1 MRRRTVPATLTVI
14 AAALAGCS
22 SSDDGVE
29 FNVKPS
35 FISGD
40 IREAS
45 YDGASDDLLTAG
57 LGKTG
62 IAAAAPAFANPA
74 APTVA
79 ELRRNAIHTNYR
91 AVMDYTAAGGYGRL
105 YGPNIDV
112 NGNDTLGEG
121 KVAGTEHIA
130 VADDG
135 SGRQNVVLMVQVPAK
150 FDVNNPCIVT
160 GTSSGSRGVY
170 GAIGTSG
177 EWGLKRGC
185 AVAYA
190 DKGSGNG
197 LHDLMTDSVHR
208 IDGQF
213 ATAAAAGAQTHFR
226 ANLTGAERTAFNA
239 ATPNRVA
246 YKHAHSQQNPE
257 KDWGRNT
264 LQAVQFAFYVLNQKY
279 GDPIDGGPL
288 RSVKL
293 RASNTLVIASSI
305 SNGGGAALAAAEQD
319 ADGLIDGV
327 AVTEPNAQPSSVGN
341 LVIRQGS
348 ATVATIGKPLIDYFT
363 YANIYQP
370 CAMLSTQAGLSLAAA
385 FWPAAY
391 TTSAQNRCAALAAR
405 GLVSGTTLA
414 ARADDA
420 LARMNAYGW
429 QPEHNFLQQ
438 SHYRFATNSIVM
450 TYVNA
455 HGRFSVKDN
464 VCGFSFANTDAAG
477 AVAPQVPALQAGL
490 FATGNGVPPTGG
502 VNIVYNDS
510 VGGARLDFL
519 AVSPASASA
528 DFALD
533 GALCMRSLVTGV
545 DSASGTALTG
555 TMKSWSDRV
564 RAGIQEVQLSANLRG
579 KPTIIVAG
587 REDTLVPVNH
597 AARAYFGRNLLVEG
611 AASKARYIEVT
622 NAQHFDTFIAF
633 GALLGYDT
641 RYVPLHPY
649 FVRAMDAMW
658 NHLKN
663 GAPLPASQLV
673 RTTPRGAGAPA
684 LQASNVPA
692 WATTP
697 AAADAIAFS
706 ATTLTVPQ

>member
-1 MRRRTVPATLTVI
+1 MTRVAVPFALATI
-14 AAALAGCS
+14 AALLAACN
-22 SSDDGVE
+22 DDNTVVQVNE
-29 FNVKPS
+29 KPS

-45 YDGASDDLLTAG
+45 YDGSADDLLTGG

-62 IAAAAPAFANPA
+62 LAAAAPTFANPA
-74 APTVA
+74 APTLA

-91 AVMDYTAAGGYGRL
+91 AVLDYTPAGGFGRL

-112 NGNDTLGEG
+112 NGADTLGEG

-130 VADDG
+130 AADDG

-170 GAIGTSG
+170 GAIGSAG

-197 LHDLMTDSVHR
+197 LHDLVSDAVIR
-208 IDGQF
+208 IDG
-213 ATAAAAGAQTHFR
+213 TLSSAASAGKQAHFR
-226 ANLTGAERTAFNA
+226 ADLTDTERTTFNA
-239 ATPNRVA
+239 SFPNRVA

-264 LQAVQFAFYVLNQKY
+264 LQAIEFALYVLNQKY
-279 GDPIDGGPL
+279 GEPVFGGPQ
-288 RSVKL
+288 
-293 RASNTLVIASSI
+293 RAVRFKGSNTLVIASSI
-305 SNGGGAALAAAEQD
+305 SNGSGAALAAAEQD
-319 ADGLIDGV
+319 TEGLIDGI
-327 AVTEPNAQPSSVGN
+327 AVTEPNAQPGANPN
-341 LVIRQGS
+341 LIIRQGS
-348 ATVATIGKPLIDYFT
+348 ATVATHSKPLIDYFS
-363 YANIYQP
+363 YANVYQP
-370 CAMLSTQAGLSLAAA
+370 CAVLSTQAGLSLSAA

-391 TTSAQNRCAALAAR
+391 TTSAQNRCAALRAR
-405 GLVSGTTLA
+405 GLVSGATVA
-414 ARADDA
+414 AQADDA
-420 LARMNAYGW
+420 LAKMNSYGW
-429 QPEHNFLQQ
+429 QSEHNFLQQ

-455 HGRFSVKDN
+455 FGRFKVTDN

-477 AVAPQVPALQAGL
+477 AVVAQSATVQASL
-490 FATGNGVPPTGG
+490 FSTGNGVPPTSG

-519 AVSPASASA
+519 AVSPTSNTA

-533 GALCMRSLVTGV
+533 GALCMRSLVTGLDTV
-545 DSASGTALTG
+545 SGAALAG
-555 TMKSWSDRV
+555 TMKAWSDRV
-564 RAGIQEVQLSANLRG
+564 RAGIQEVQLTANLKG
-579 KPTIIVAG
+579 KPTLIVAG

-597 AARAYFGRNLLVEG
+597 ASRGYYGKNQIVEG
-611 AASKARYIEVT
+611 SASKVRYIEVT

-641 RYVPLHPY
+641 RYVPLHVY

-658 NHLKN
+658 NHLKT
-663 GAPLPASQLV
+663 GAPLPGSQVV
-673 RTTPRGAGAPA
+673 RTTPRAAGASLEA
-684 LQASNVPA
+684 ANVPA
-692 WATTP
+692 FVTTP
-697 AAADAIAFS
+697 AAANAIGFS
-706 ATTLTVPQ
+706 GSTLTVPQ